1 VTGQDDS
8 GAVPRGTSHPG
19 ERNAGTPVLRTSHPT
34 ATKRRVRAGGAA
46 RHEHLVL
53 AGHHVEVTEDDIGV
67 TELHLE

>member
-1 VTGQDDS
+1 
-8 GAVPRGTSHPG
+8 
-19 ERNAGTPVLRTSHPT
+19 
-34 ATKRRVRAGGAA
+34 VRAGGTA